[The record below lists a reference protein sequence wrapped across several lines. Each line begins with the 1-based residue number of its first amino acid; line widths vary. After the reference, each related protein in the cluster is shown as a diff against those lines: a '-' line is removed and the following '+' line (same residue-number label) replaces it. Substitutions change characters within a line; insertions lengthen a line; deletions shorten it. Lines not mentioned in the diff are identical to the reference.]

1 MDGRRCGRLFS
12 DPARA
17 SAHGADGAGPDPL
30 DLLRSYRTK
39 PELDGAVC
47 FGMNCMAVEGD
58 RQTVSIGQ
66 QVDLA
71 LASL

>member
-1 MDGRRCGRLFS
+1 
-12 DPARA
+12 
-17 SAHGADGAGPDPL
+17 
-30 DLLRSYRTK
+30 LLRSYRTK